1 MGRTSAALLMAVLLL
16 SGCASSFDFQRQDTF
31 EERVRQYGNL
41 IRWSEFEGAQYFLA
55 LDTSGMRPKTPNDV
69 HVTDYQVKLMVVSDD
84 ARKAGQTVDITYFR
98 SGNPRI
104 KTLTDQQLWEFDPV
118 RKDWFLK
125 SGFPAF
131 K

>member
-1 MGRTSAALLMAVLLL
+1 MRRMSAALLIFGLLL
-16 SGCASSFDFQRQDTF
+16 SGCTSSFDFQRQDTF

-41 IRWSEFEGAQYFLA
+41 MRWSEFEAAEYFLA
-55 LDTSGMRPKTPNDV
+55 LDSSGKRPKAPNDV
-69 HVTDYQVKLMVVSDD
+69 RITDYQVKLMVVADD

-131 K
+131 

>member
-1 MGRTSAALLMAVLLL
+1 MGRTSAALLMVGLLL
-16 SGCASSFDFQRQDTF
+16 SGCASSFDFRRQDTF

-41 IRWSEFEGAQYFLA
+41 MRWSEFEAAEYY
-55 LDTSGMRPKTPNDV
+55 LDLDASGMRPKAPNDV
-69 HVTDYQVKLMVVSDD
+69 HVTDYQVKLMLVAED

-98 SGNPRI
+98 SGNPRV
-104 KTLTDQQLWEFDPV
+104 KTLTDQQLWEFDDV
-118 RKDWFLK
+118 RNDWYLK

>member
-1 MGRTSAALLMAVLLL
+1 MGRTSAALLIFGLLL

-41 IRWSEFEGAQYFLA
+41 MRWSEFEGAQYFLA
-55 LDTSGMRPKTPNDV
+55 LDTSGMRPQAPNDV
-69 HVTDYQVKLMVVSDD
+69 HVTDYQVKLMVVADD

-131 K
+131 

>member
-1 MGRTSAALLMAVLLL
+1 MGRTSAALLMLGLLL
-16 SGCASSFDFQRQDTF
+16 SGCASSFDFRRQDTF

-41 IRWSEFEGAQYFLA
+41 LRWSEFEAAEYFLA
-55 LDTSGMRPKTPNDV
+55 LDASGKRPQAPQDV
-69 HVTDYQVKLMVVSDD
+69 RVTDYQVKLVLVSED

-104 KTLTDQQLWEFDPV
+104 KTLTDQQLWEFDAV
-118 RKDWFLK
+118 RNDWFLK
-125 SGFPAF
+125 SGFPDF

>member
-1 MGRTSAALLMAVLLL
+1 MVGLLL
-16 SGCASSFDFQRQDTF
+16 SGCASSFDFRRQDTF

-41 IRWSEFEGAQYFLA
+41 IRWSEFEAAEYFLA
-55 LDTSGMRPKTPNDV
+55 PDNSGKRPKAPNDV
-69 HVTDYQVKLMVVSDD
+69 HITDYQVKLMLVSDD

-98 SGNPRI
+98 SGNLRL
-104 KTLTDQQLWEFDPV
+104 KTLTDLQRWEFDDV
-118 RKDWFLK
+118 RNDWYLK